1 MKIMS
6 CQPQNFCAST
16 EYHAVKNNRDTFY
29 ELSTDE
35 KLNVIFDTLNSNGKK
50 ITQNQSKIQDYN
62 SNALKTIFSS
72 ISRDKKL
79 DSLQSAERLCQL
91 NTIA

>member
-6 CQPQNFCAST
+6 CQPQNFCASA

-35 KLNVIFDTLNSNGKK
+35 KLNVIFDTLNSNSKK
-50 ITQNQSKIQDYN
+50 IT
-62 SNALKTIFSS
+62 LKTIFSNVP
-72 ISRDKKL
+72 RDKKL